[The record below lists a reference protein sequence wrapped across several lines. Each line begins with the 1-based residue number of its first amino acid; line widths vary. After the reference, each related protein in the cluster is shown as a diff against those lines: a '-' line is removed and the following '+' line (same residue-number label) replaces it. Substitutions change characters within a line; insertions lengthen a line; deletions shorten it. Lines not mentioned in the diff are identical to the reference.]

1 MSAAV
6 FQAGSQR
13 ILYDADR
20 LPAVSFEWLDPEFWR
35 LRSAVVAELGGR
47 GQALQVNTPAG
58 PAVLRQYR
66 RGGLVAGFVRDRYVF
81 LGHERSRS
89 FREWR
94 VLAAL
99 RERGLPV
106 PAPLIAL
113 SARSGPT
120 GTAAIMTALIP
131 EARGLDAV
139 AGTLDRAGWVRLGQT
154 LARFFRAGVRHA
166 DLNATNILVDR
177 DGDWH
182 LIDFDRAQ
190 LADKAVNPDP
200 MLRRLFRSFEKL
212 GIRADRKAL
221 MQGFESG

>member
-66 RGGLVAGFVRDRYVF
+66 RGGLVAGLVRDRYVF

-94 VLAAL
+94 VLATL
-99 RERGLPV
+99 REQGLPV

-113 SARSGPT
+113 SGRSGPT

-131 EARGLDAV
+131 DARGLDAV
-139 AGTLDRAGWVRLGQT
+139 AGTLDQAGWARLGQT

-177 DGDWH
+177 DGDWY
-182 LIDFDRAQ
+182 LIDFDRAR

-221 MQGFESG
+221 MQGVESG

>member
-6 FQAGSQR
+6 FQAGSQC
-13 ILYDADR
+13 ILYDSDR
-20 LPAVSFEWLDPEFWR
+20 LPAVSFEWLDPEFWH

-66 RGGLVAGFVRDRYVF
+66 RGGLVARLVRERYVF

-99 RERGLPV
+99 HQQGLPV
-106 PAPLIAL
+106 PVPLIAL
-113 SARSGPT
+113 SGRSGLT
-120 GTAAIMTALIP
+120 ATAAIMTALIP
-131 EARGLDAV
+131 EARGLDRV
-139 AGTLDRAGWVRLGQT
+139 AGTLDRSDWVRLGST

-177 DGDWH
+177 TGDWY
-182 LIDFDRAQ
+182 LIDFDRARVSST
-190 LADKAVNPDP
+190 AVDPEP
-200 MLRRLFRSFEKL
+200 MLRRLFRSFDKF

-221 MQGFESG
+221 MQGVESP